1 MSALDDFLRL
11 RQGTPF
17 DWLHW
22 NCCLMV
28 ASWVHLRTGR
38 WVMRDVPPTP
48 TRQAAHRQI
57 RRMGGSLRAVW
68 TGWLGAEP
76 IKPALAQPGDVV
88 LVQAGADEAVGICCG
103 RTAVVLT
110 LPGLA
115 HVPMAGATAA
125 WRLT

>member
-1 MSALDDFLRL
+1 MSTLDDFLRL
-11 RQGTPF
+11 RNGLPF
-17 DWLHW
+17 DWRHW
-22 NCCLMV
+22 NCCSMV

-38 WVMRDVPPTP
+38 YVMRDVPATP

-57 RRMGGSLRAVW
+57 RRLGGSLRAVW
-68 TGWLGAEP
+68 TGWLGSEP
-76 IKPALAQPGDVV
+76 IPPTLAQPGDVV
-88 LVQAGADEAVGICCG
+88 LVQAGDDEAVGICAG

-125 WRLT
+125 WRVQ